1 MTTRITEA
9 AMADAIKAILTRR
22 PNKSATF
29 AELRDIVPT
38 RVHLS
43 RADRAKSPSR
53 PGEELWEQIIRN
65 LVSHKHEGFVG
76 VQGGI
81 RLQWARGPKVMAT
94 TNGRRR
100 AARAHA
106 HEMRHAA

>member
-9 AMADAIKAILTRR
+9 EMASVVRSILARR

-29 AELRDIVPT
+29 KELRELIPQ

-43 RADRAKSPSR
+43 RGDRAKSPSR

-65 LVSHKHEGFVG
+65 LSSHKHEGFVS
-76 VQGGI
+76 VQGGL
-81 RLQWARGPKVMAT
+81 RLQWARGPKPHVIHE
-94 TNGRRR
+94 NR
-100 AARAHA
+100 AA
-106 HEMRHAA
+106 